1 MTHGIA
7 PFSPI
12 CLDEIHPDDFVHSL
26 ACRHMFH
33 EKCLRY
39 WYLYSNNNC
48 PLCQR
53 SLLFAS
59 DVREEGTASV

>member
-1 MTHGIA
+1 MTHGIER
-7 PFSPI
+7 FSPI
-12 CLDEIHPDDFVHSL
+12 CLDEIQSDDFVYCL
-26 ACRHMFH
+26 ACHHTFH

-39 WYLYSNNNC
+39 WYLYNNNKC

-53 SLLFAS
+53 TILFAL